1 MVKLADKLEAADVTI
16 STRNYNGKHCE
27 AKGCK
32 CSTREGKPYC
42 PEHVNEHQYVSNL
55 LELVNKKA
63 KEEKRVLEKGY
74 KAIKPGSLTI
84 TEVMSHLNQIGTIT
98 VHGLSRFL
106 VIDYLVL
113 EQYVIY
119 LEKAKK
125 VHVGT
130 TSRGSKTVRLLR
142 G

>member
-1 MVKLADKLEAADVTI
+1 M
-16 STRNYNGKHCE
+16 
-27 AKGCK
+27 
-32 CSTREGKPYC
+32 
-42 PEHVNEHQYVSNL
+42 SNL